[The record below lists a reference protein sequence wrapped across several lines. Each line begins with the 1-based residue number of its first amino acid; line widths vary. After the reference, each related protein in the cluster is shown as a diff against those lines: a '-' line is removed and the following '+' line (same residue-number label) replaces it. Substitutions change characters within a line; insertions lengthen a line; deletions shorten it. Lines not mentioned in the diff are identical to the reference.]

1 MITLKIQQDVV
12 LIGTKNWNFN
22 ENFGNDSE
30 EISNER
36 ENLLE
41 KTQKNDQSNKK
52 WLKTDEKRLILWINL
67 MNKHINTNKI
77 IIVWEI
83 KCVTSTKL
91 KKKQLCWFYKFS
103 FQFFSLLF
111 NGLTEW
117 LIN

>member
-1 MITLKIQQDVV
+1 
-12 LIGTKNWNFN
+12 
-22 ENFGNDSE
+22 
-30 EISNER
+30 
-36 ENLLE
+36 
-41 KTQKNDQSNKK
+41 
-52 WLKTDEKRLILWINL
+52 

-91 KKKQLCWFYKFS
+91 KKKLCWFYKFS